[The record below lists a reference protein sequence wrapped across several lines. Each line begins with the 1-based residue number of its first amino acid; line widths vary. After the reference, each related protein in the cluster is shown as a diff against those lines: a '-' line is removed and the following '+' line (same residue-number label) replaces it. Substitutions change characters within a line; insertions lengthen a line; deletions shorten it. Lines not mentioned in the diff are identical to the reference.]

1 LKPVQRRIL
10 YTMLRERMLP
20 DAKPRK
26 CAGVVGTALRDF
38 HPHGDSPGMADFAQG
53 STFVDAAVAM
63 VPRSLWPD
71 KPVIAG
77 SGDLVSD
84 YTGITFA
91 AGTSVGVGQV
101 LEAYVNFGRTGVVA
115 TFLALGLIISYLDRR
130 ASIYLRRGQLLK
142 FLKLYLPGLGLL
154 QVGGAFSEATSTAAA
169 ALLVVI
175 GVKYLAER
183 LYPDRRQD
191 ARPAA
196 LEAGRP
202 HSPEHNT

>member
-1 LKPVQRRIL
+1 VAYL
-10 YTMLRERMLP
+10 
-20 DAKPRK
+20 
-26 CAGVVGTALRDF
+26 
-38 HPHGDSPGMADFAQG
+38 DSGMADFAQG

-63 VPRSLWPD
+63 VPRALWPD